1 MFDRIARVAQPFLQA
16 VDPERAHDLTI
27 EALRLG
33 LHPRQRVGDD
43 PALAVALWDLHFP
56 NPLGMA
62 AGFDKNGVVPDA
74 LLAMGMGFAEAG
86 TVTPLPQDGN
96 PRPRVFR
103 LKDERAVI
111 NRLGFNNEGHE
122 AMRKR
127 LLARR
132 GRGGIVG
139 VNVGANKDSDDR
151 TADYVAGI
159 RLFADLASYFTVNIS
174 SPNTPGLRDLQQSA
188 ALDDLLA
195 RVLEARDAEAQ
206 ANGRKVPVALKI
218 APDIDEAAMDDI
230 AAVLA
235 RRGPDALIVSN
246 TTLSRPGVGGH
257 EHAGEAGGLSGR
269 PLFERSTAVLARM
282 RMRLDDAMPI
292 IGVGGIDD
300 ARSAYEKIR
309 AGATLIQLYTGLIY
323 GGFELIGEIKSG
335 SPPRSAPM
343 VMPASRMP
351 SVPEPPSGPPARW
364 TRRRRSG
371 SGSCSA
377 TSATGRAPPGTR

>member
-335 SPPRSAPM
+335 LAAALRAD
-343 VMPASRMP
+343 
-351 SVPEPPSGPPARW
+351 GHARIADAV
-364 TRRRRSG
+364 G
-371 SGSCSA
+371 
-377 TSATGRAPPGTR
+377 TGAAEWAARPLD